1 MRREGGFTLVELLV
15 VISLMAL
22 IGMSLYAMF
31 GSAMDMMRRVSR
43 SEVTEDIGIFL
54 ERFDREIS
62 SQITFKEIPFEGKEA
77 SLSFPSRIELDKKA
91 PLNRGISRVSYFF
104 DESRRTFAR
113 RQENLNQIYKPE
125 EKVKVTTAL
134 EGISG
139 LKFQYFV
146 YRKAEKIFEWVSQW
160 NSLEN
165 EGEIPSAVK
174 VEFSC
179 IRGEEQYAF
188 ERTVAIPIA
197 ESTR

>member
-1 MRREGGFTLVELLV
+1 MRREAGFTLVELLV
-15 VISLMAL
+15 VVSLVAL

-31 GSAMDMMRRVSR
+31 GSAMDMMHRVSR
-43 SEVTEDIGIFL
+43 SEVAEDVDIFL

-62 SQITFKEIPFEGKEA
+62 SQVTFKGIPFDGKETL
-77 SLSFPSRIELDKKA
+77 LSFPSRIGLDKKS
-91 PLNRGISRVSYFF
+91 PLNRGIGRVSYFF
-104 DESRRTFAR
+104 DESHRTFAR

-125 EKVKVTTAL
+125 DETGATAAL
-134 EGISG
+134 EGVSG

-146 YRKAEKIFEWVSQW
+146 YRKAEKIFEWVPEW

-165 EGEIPSAVK
+165 NGEIPSAVK
-174 VEFSC
+174 VEFGC
-179 IRGEEQYAF
+179 VRGEETYAF